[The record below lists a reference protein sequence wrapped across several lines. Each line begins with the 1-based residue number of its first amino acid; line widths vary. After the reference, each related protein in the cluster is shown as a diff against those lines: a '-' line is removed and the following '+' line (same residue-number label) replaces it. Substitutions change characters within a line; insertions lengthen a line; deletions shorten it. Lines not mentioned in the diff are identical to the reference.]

1 METMYDR
8 LGDLLNETLE
18 AGEIKFVKVEVEQKN
33 TENPQK
39 DSDTIQNNVDEGQAR
54 GQEDKTQ
61 ENKSQTEAKDNP
73 RTNHTDTSESHR
85 PEYHRPENTGTIYHA
100 EDFGTESHTQA
111 YKPRSFIYK
120 KITPELEKAYKLLDV
135 PFSSSLEDLK
145 KAYKDKLKYYHPDRH
160 ADNETLQK
168 VATDKTRQ
176 VVEAYN
182 LIVKFLED

>member
-18 AGEIKFVKVEVEQKN
+18 AGEIKFVKVEVEQKQP
-33 TENPQK
+33 ENPQNE
-39 DSDTIQNNVDEGQAR
+39 SATA
-54 GQEDKTQ
+54 
-61 ENKSQTEAKDNP
+61 ENKENINQAENHEEAAKEDNTQAEP
-73 RTNHTDTSESHR
+73 KENVKAKRNDR

-100 EDFGTESHTQA
+100 DDLGDNSHAQA

-135 PFSSSLEDLK
+135 PFNSTMEDLK

-160 ADNETLQK
+160 ADNETLQEI
-168 VATDKTRQ
+168 ATDKTRQ
-176 VVEAYN
+176 VVESYN
-182 LIVKFLED
+182 LIVKFLEE

>member
-18 AGEIKFVKVEVEQKN
+18 AGEIKFVKVEVEQKP
-33 TENPQK
+33 ENPQNESAYAESK
-39 DSDTIQNNVDEGQAR
+39 ENIGQAEN
-54 GQEDKTQ
+54 QEEKTKEDNTQ
-61 ENKSQTEAKDNP
+61 SEPKDNTKAK
-73 RTNHTDTSESHR
+73 RNDR

-100 EDFGTESHTQA
+100 DDLGDNSHAQA

-135 PFSSSLEDLK
+135 PFNSTMEDLK

-168 VATDKTRQ
+168 IATDKTRQ

-182 LIVKFLED
+182 LIVKFLEE

>member
-18 AGEIKFVKVEVEQKN
+18 AGEIKFVKVEVEQKKPEKPQN
-33 TENPQK
+33 ESATAENNGNIGQTENQEEKQK
-39 DSDTIQNNVDEGQAR
+39 ESNTQSEPNENAR
-54 GQEDKTQ
+54 ARK
-61 ENKSQTEAKDNP
+61 NA
-73 RTNHTDTSESHR
+73 R

-100 EDFGTESHTQA
+100 DDLGDSTHTQA

-135 PFSSSLEDLK
+135 PFNSTMEDLK

-182 LIVKFLED
+182 LIVKFLEE

>member
-18 AGEIKFVKVEVEQKN
+18 AGEIKFVKVEVEQKP
-33 TENPQK
+33 ENPQNESSSALNK
-39 DSDTIQNNVDEGQAR
+39 ENIGQT
-54 GQEDKTQ
+54 ETQ
-61 ENKSQTEAKDNP
+61 EEKPKEGKAQSEPKENAKSKRND
-73 RTNHTDTSESHR
+73 R

-100 EDFGTESHTQA
+100 DDLGGKSHAEA

-135 PFSSSLEDLK
+135 PFNSTLEDLK

-168 VATDKTRQ
+168 IATDKTRQ
-176 VVEAYN
+176 VVESYN
-182 LIVKFLED
+182 LIVKFLEE

>member
-18 AGEIKFVKVEVEQKN
+18 AGEIKFVKVEVEQKESEKTQN
-33 TENPQK
+33 ESAPLENSGNIGQTENQEEK
-39 DSDTIQNNVDEGQAR
+39 TNSNDTQSEPKEKVKQNHN
-54 GQEDKTQ
+54 
-61 ENKSQTEAKDNP
+61 S
-73 RTNHTDTSESHR
+73 R

-100 EDFGTESHTQA
+100 EDLGGNDNTRE

-135 PFSSSLEDLK
+135 PFNSTLEDLK

-182 LIVKFLED
+182 LIVKFLEE